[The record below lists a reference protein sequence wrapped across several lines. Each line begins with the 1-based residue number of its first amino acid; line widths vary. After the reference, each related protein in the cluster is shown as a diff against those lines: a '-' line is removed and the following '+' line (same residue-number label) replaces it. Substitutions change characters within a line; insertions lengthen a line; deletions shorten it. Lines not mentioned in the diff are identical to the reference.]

1 MIKVY
6 DDFLSKKDFEFVKDN
21 MLGHQFPWHIGTVAN
36 PKKTS
41 LLCDE
46 LDNIQF
52 CESIYKDCAPQGP
65 EFAIVKPII
74 SSSILRIAAIRRIK
88 ANITLRTP
96 KIVMHG
102 WHTDGMRDGEQ
113 PFVVAIYYVNS
124 NDGYTQFRDGTQ
136 VESIANRLAIF
147 PSTMEH
153 TGTTCTNTKFRCV
166 INFNFYSGH
175 PLETLYGHTEGS

>member
-6 DDFLSKKDFEFVKDN
+6 DDFLSEKDFEFVKDN
-21 MLGHQFPWHIGTVAN
+21 MLGHQFPWHIGTVVN

-46 LDNIQF
+46 IDNIQF
-52 CESIYKDCAPQGP
+52 CEWIYKDFAPQGP
-65 EFAIVKPII
+65 EFDIIKPII
-74 SSSILRIAAIRRIK
+74 FNKQLEVAAIRRIK
-88 ANITLRTP
+88 ANVTLRTP
-96 KIVMHG
+96 NIVRHG
-102 WHTDGMRDGEQ
+102 WHTDGAKTGEQ

-124 NDGYTQFRDGTQ
+124 NDGYTEFRDGTK
-136 VESIANRLAIF
+136 VESIANRLVIF

-153 TGTTCTNTKFRCV
+153 TGSTCTNTKFRCV

-175 PLETLYGHTEGS
+175 PLEMLYGT